1 MTAELL
7 TAWINQDRDRLA
19 GFLADLVR
27 APSPYPDGNTS
38 RAAAVVSR
46 YLAEEGL
53 DVSEVGGADDCPN
66 LVSSLSMGDSGR
78 HIVLNGRLETYPA
91 VDAAKWRHDPFGGV
105 IDKGDIYGCGA
116 SDMKAG
122 TAALAIAYG
131 YLSRLGK
138 TLNGK
143 LTFTAV
149 SEAGT
154 SGSAY
159 LLEKCDVKG
168 DCLLSAEPGEAPAT
182 IGFGEKGSLK
192 LRFAARTMGCHGAYT
207 HKSKS
212 ANKLAASL
220 ICSLEELTKL
230 KAAPSGNV
238 LRLLEQYGAEL
249 DRVAGPGA
257 SRSRGEYTVNAGFVQ
272 GGVKTN
278 MLPAACDCEVEIG
291 IPIGGSLAE
300 AEAAAREI
308 AARIPEV
315 EVSSTQAD
323 EPNWSDPDHPLLRA
337 LKDSCSHVT
346 GRKAAVVTMPRLSAA
361 RHWRAAGVPAF
372 SFGTTATNVG
382 RADERTNIDEWV
394 DAIKIQ
400 ALSLY
405 ALLDRSSSRA

>member
-7 TAWINQDRDRLA
+7 TAWIDQDRDRLA

-46 YLAEEGL
+46 YLAEVGL
-53 DVSEVGGADDCPN
+53 EVSEVGSAVDHPN
-66 LVSSLSMGDSGR
+66 LVSSLSMGDGGQ

-91 VDAAKWRHDPFGGV
+91 ADGGKWNHDPFGGI
-105 IDKGDIYGCGA
+105 IDKGDIYGRGA

-138 TLNGK
+138 SLNGR

-149 SEAGT
+149 SEVGT

-159 LLEKCDVKG
+159 LLEKGGVKG

-192 LRFAARTMGCHGAYT
+192 LRFATRTMGCHGAYT

-212 ANKLAASL
+212 ANKLAANL
-220 ICSLEELTKL
+220 IRSLEEITKL

-238 LRLLEQYGAEL
+238 LRLLEQYGAEF

-257 SRSRGEYTVNAGFVQ
+257 SRSLGEYTVNIGFIQ
-272 GGVKTN
+272 GGVKMN
-278 MLPAACDCEVEIG
+278 MLPAACDCDVDIG
-291 IPIGGSLAE
+291 IPIGGSLADAME
-300 AEAAAREI
+300 TAHKI

-315 EVSSTQAD
+315 DVSSIYSD
-323 EPNWSDPDHPLLRA
+323 EPNWSDPDYPLLRA
-337 LKDSCSHVT
+337 LKDSCGQVT
-346 GRKAAVVTMPRLSAA
+346 GRSASVVTTSRPSAA
-361 RHWRAAGVPAF
+361 RHWRAAGVPSF

-382 RADERTNIDEWV
+382 LADERTSIDEWV
-394 DAIKIQ
+394 DVIKIQ

-405 ALLDRSSSRA
+405 ALLDRSSSHV